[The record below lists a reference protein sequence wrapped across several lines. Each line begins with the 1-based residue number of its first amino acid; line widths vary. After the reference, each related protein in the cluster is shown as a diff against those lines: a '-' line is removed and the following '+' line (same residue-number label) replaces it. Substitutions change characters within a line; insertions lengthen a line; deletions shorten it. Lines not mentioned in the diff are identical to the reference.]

1 MSVTVREMNTLKEAI
16 MGSGENTQ
24 LIGSSP
30 VVGTKYL
37 ATFYAVAKLSSNTLE
52 CAGFSSGSAAAG
64 AFSKTLIGS

>member
-30 VVGTKYL
+30 VVGTI
-37 ATFYAVAKLSSNTLE
+37 FDN
-52 CAGFSSGSAAAG
+52 GFVSFA
-64 AFSKTLIGS
+64 